1 MQTSP
6 LDADRALPEFDLLP
20 VTVRDNLLTLGG
32 ADTELS
38 MGVIKVFWL
47 PMYRYTGVAEASTPL
62 VDRSTRNKQECDTLD
77 YWFGGKIVKFGKR

>member
-47 PMYRYTGVAEASTPL
+47 PICIGIPAWQKLAHHWSTDRPVTNKNVILWIIGL
-62 VDRSTRNKQECDTLD
+62 V
-77 YWFGGKIVKFGKR
+77 GK